1 MPPDHRRQVRQEHA
15 KPLLSD
21 LQVFLESSLPNILG
35 RSDLA
40 MAIRYAI
47 TQLKKLVVY
56 LSDGRLEID
65 NKAAER
71 SMKNLAVG
79 KKNWL
84 FAGSDRGGERAATI
98 YP

>member
-1 MPPDHRRQVRQEHA
+1 
-15 KPLLSD
+15 
-21 LQVFLESSLPNILG
+21 
-35 RSDLA
+35 